1 MLLCDAIRTG
11 MKYHEG
17 MKKLTLILT
26 LSLAAA
32 AWGQSVTP
40 PHGSQTTSVRPPIRA
55 DFDRRVDD
63 PRIWV
68 DGIEFTHYVRSDRD
82 TVYLNP
88 PYNLDYGTHQVQVI
102 TEDGHQANWNFDIV
116 DSNYSN
122 RYPYDNR
129 YPANRYPR
137 DTRYP
142 DNRYPDDRY
151 PANRY
156 PYDYDDDTADLDV
169 GDILPALLPYIL
181 REL

>member
-122 RYPYDNR
+122 RYPYDNS

-142 DNRYPDDRY
+142 DNRYPCLLYTSPSPRDR
-151 PANRY
+151 
-156 PYDYDDDTADLDV
+156 
-169 GDILPALLPYIL
+169 G
-181 REL
+181 